1 MASLFIREEINNISI
16 SISLRYDI
24 FCPEPHKFENTPV
37 DMIKYLLRFSL
48 SVSVGLNR
56 NNIHV
61 RNQPGGGTGPIAHV

>member
-1 MASLFIREEINNISI
+1 M
-16 SISLRYDI
+16 YDI